1 MRLRPSDIVLQAEGF
16 VGSAFDVARR
26 CRWHTG
32 RAGFAVAVDFCP
44 VAYGSSAM
52 RHFVT
57 CFRRFEIV
65 QQGVSVAVVYDKLEV
80 LLLLDHLGRA
90 QCGL

>member
-1 MRLRPSDIVLQAEGF
+1 MIISCGIVSPDCGWFWLPHAMRLRPSHIVLQAEGF

-44 VAYGSSAM
+44 VAYGSFAM
-52 RHFVT
+52 RPFCYVLP
-57 CFRRFEIV
+57 EI
-65 QQGVSVAVVYDKLEV
+65 
-80 LLLLDHLGRA
+80 
-90 QCGL
+90 